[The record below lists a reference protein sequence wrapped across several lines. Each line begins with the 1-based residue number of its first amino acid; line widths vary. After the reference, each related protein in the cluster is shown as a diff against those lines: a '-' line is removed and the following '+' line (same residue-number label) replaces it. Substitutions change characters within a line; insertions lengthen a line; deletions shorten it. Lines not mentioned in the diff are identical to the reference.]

1 MSINCFIKKPIKLL
15 KIFLLVII
23 TQVVFANTSLSKD
36 WWNSDIDSPY
46 LIGEGV
52 LKVFIWE
59 VYVLRLFS
67 GNPTFDPSKPIV
79 LEFEYLRDTTK
90 KSVITASIKE
100 LRKMNTSKDK
110 LLIWEEYLQNA
121 ISDMNKG
128 EKAALYWQP
137 GKQITFYVEGGSKE
151 LIKDKEF
158 ADAYINIWIG
168 KNTTK
173 PDLRKIITGQH

>member
-1 MSINCFIKKPIKLL
+1 MNENQLCAGIPSNTDFIVPFNGKYEQDFGGPLICIDPTTKQPI
-15 KIFLLVII
+15 FTGV
-23 TQVVFANTSLSKD
+23 TSANSLS
-36 WWNSDIDSPY
+36 
-46 LIGEGV
+46 
-52 LKVFIWE
+52 
-59 VYVLRLFS
+59 
-67 GNPTFDPSKPIV
+67 
-79 LEFEYLRDTTK
+79 TK